1 MAEYHTE
8 GPLAAYMKDIGS
20 LPLITVKEEKI
31 LARRI
36 QKGDAAARE
45 KMIQSNLRL
54 VVKIAQDY
62 SNYGLPLV
70 DLISEGNIGLM
81 KGVERFDP
89 ERGVKFSTYAAWWI
103 KQGIKRALANQ
114 SKTIRL
120 PVHLVDKLSRMRRI
134 SAQLT
139 EELGREPDDEE
150 LAEEL
155 GLPVKKI
162 AQLRR
167 VSMRPASLNH
177 LVGDEDSTELGD
189 LIADEKAED
198 PADLLT
204 ADALNKSVVDLL
216 PILDDRERKIL
227 EMRFPMDGS
236 KPMTLEDIGK
246 EMKVTRER
254 IRQLQNQ
261 ALKKIKAE
269 LDKMDKPSAAKPK
282 PRKRKTKK

>member
-1 MAEYHTE
+1 MAEYHTD
-8 GPLAAYMKDIGS
+8 GPLAAYMRDIRS
-20 LPLITVKEEKI
+20 LPLISVKEEKV

-36 QKGDAAARE
+36 QKGNAAARE

-81 KGVERFDP
+81 KSVERFDP

-103 KQGIKRALANQ
+103 KQAIKRALANQ

-120 PVHLVDKLSRMRRI
+120 PVHLVDKLFRMRRI

-139 EELGREPDDEE
+139 EELGREPEDKE

-189 LIADEKAED
+189 LIADDQADD
-198 PADLLT
+198 PADILT
-204 ADALNKSVVDLL
+204 SDTLNKSIVHLL
-216 PILDDRERKIL
+216 PILDERERKIL

-246 EMKVTRER
+246 TMKVTRER

-269 LDKMDKPSAAKPK
+269 LDKMDKPSAIKAKPL
-282 PRKRKTKK
+282 KRKSKK

>member
-1 MAEYHTE
+1 
-8 GPLAAYMKDIGS
+8 
-20 LPLITVKEEKI
+20 LITVKEEKI
-31 LARRI
+31 LGRRV

-155 GLPVKKI
+155 QLPVKKI

-177 LVGDEDSTELGD
+177 LIGDEDSTELGD
-189 LIADEKAED
+189 LIADD
-198 PADLLT
+198 SVDNPADVLT
-204 ADALNKSVVDLL
+204 ADTLNASVVELL
-216 PILDDRERKIL
+216 PILDKRERKIL
-227 EMRFPMDGS
+227 ELRFPMDGS
-236 KPMTLEDIGK
+236 KPMTLEDVGK
-246 EMKVTRER
+246 QMNVTRER

-261 ALKKIKAE
+261 ALLKIKTE
-269 LDKMDKPSAAKPK
+269 LENMDKPSASAKK
-282 PRKRKTKK
+282 RARKRKSKQ

>member
-1 MAEYHTE
+1 MAEYHTD

-20 LPLITVKEEKI
+20 LPLISVKEEKI

-36 QKGDAAARE
+36 QKGDEAARE

-189 LIADEKAED
+189 LIADEKVED

-204 ADALNKSVVDLL
+204 ADTLNRSVVDLL

-261 ALKKIKAE
+261 ALKKIKGG
-269 LDKMDKPSAAKPK
+269 LDKMDQPAPAKPK
-282 PRKRKTKK
+282 KRKRKALK

>member
-1 MAEYHTE
+1 MATYHTD

-20 LPLITVKEEKI
+20 LPLISVKEEKI
-31 LARRI
+31 LARKI
-36 QKGDAAARE
+36 HQGDEAARE

-139 EELGREPDDEE
+139 EELGREPDDQE

-189 LIADEKAED
+189 LIADEKVED

-204 ADALNKSVVDLL
+204 ADTLNKSIVDLL
-216 PILDDRERKIL
+216 PILDDRERRIL

-236 KPMTLEDIGK
+236 KPMTLEDIGT

-269 LDKMDKPSAAKPK
+269 LDKMDKNSPAKPK
-282 PRKRKTKK
+282 ARKRKTKK

>member
-1 MAEYHTE
+1 MAEYHTD
-8 GPLAAYMKDIGS
+8 GPLAAYMKDIRS
-20 LPLITVKEEKI
+20 LPLISVKEEKV

-36 QKGDAAARE
+36 QKGDEAARE
-45 KMIQSNLRL
+45 KMIKSNLRL

-139 EELGREPDDEE
+139 EELGREPEDEE

-155 GLPVKKI
+155 SLPVKKI

-189 LIADEKAED
+189 LIADERVD
-198 PADLLT
+198 YPADVMT
-204 ADALNKSVVDLL
+204 TNTLNDSILDLL
-216 PILDDRERKIL
+216 PILDARERKIL

-236 KPMTLEDIGK
+236 KPMTLEDIGAK
-246 EMKVTRER
+246 MKVTRER

-269 LDKMDKPSAAKPK
+269 LDKMDKQGATKPTS
-282 PRKRKTKK
+282 RKRKSKK